1 MGYGAGAAITS
12 GSLNILI
19 GGEGTGNNIT
29 TGSGNIAL
37 GTNALTTL
45 TASTYPNIAIGENA
59 LYSMATGYQNI
70 AIGYRAG
77 ESATGVGL
85 TLMGDSAGL
94 SITSG
99 NSNTCYGYAT
109 GYATTTGA
117 NNTAIGS
124 GALVANTTASYN
136 TAVGH
141 NSLDA
146 NTTASFNTAVGYN
159 SLGVNTTGTKNVAFG
174 ASAGESCTTGSRSVF
189 VGESA
194 GFDATD
200 ANNNVFI
207 GFETQNDNAGTSSQV
222 VIGHKAR
229 SQGGGYFTVANS
241 STIYTYVD
249 IGSTSWQS
257 SSDERLK
264 KEITNSTA
272 GLSFI
277 NDLRPVTFKWKTKG
291 EVDSN
296 LPHYEE
302 GSNETVIGASD
313 LSSLTK
319 HGFVAQEVKTVL
331 DNHPEVK
338 EGAEIW
344 KENNEGIQHFSPS
357 ALIPMLVK
365 ALQEADDKIDALTAR
380 IETLEE

>member
-1 MGYGAGAAITS
+1 MVYNTSLKNTAVGAYAQYQSTAATQSTAVGYGALS
-12 GSLNILI
+12 SL
-19 GGEGTGNNIT
+19 T
-29 TGSGNIAL
+29 TGH
-37 GTNALTTL
+37 
-45 TASTYPNIAIGENA
+45 Y
-59 LYSMATGYQNI
+59 
-70 AIGYRAG
+70 
-77 ESATGVGL
+77 
-85 TLMGDSAGL
+85 
-94 SITSG
+94 
-99 NSNTCYGYAT
+99 
-109 GYATTTGA
+109 
-117 NNTAIGS
+117 NTAVGS
-124 GALVANTTASYN
+124 AALDANTTASYN
-136 TAVGH
+136 TAVGYAA
-141 NSLDA
+141 L
-146 NTTASFNTAVGYN
+146 TTA
-159 SLGVNTTGTKNVAFG
+159 TTGTKNVAFG
-174 ASAGESCTTGSRSVF
+174 SGAGEACTTGSRNVF
-189 VGESA
+189 VGDSA
-194 GFDATD
+194 GFDATNAD
-200 ANNNVFI
+200 NNVFI

-229 SQGGGYFTVANS
+229 SQGGGFFTVANS